1 VARGTQHR
9 KRRPPANASVTQQPK
24 AKSKPKH
31 DSWEDQL
38 FFNRLRNH
46 AKPVFALLAI
56 VFALSFVLLGV
67 GTGSAGLGDIFNN
80 LFSRTSSSGAS
91 ASALQEKVRENP
103 KNAAAWR
110 ELATAL
116 QQDGKTQEAI
126 SALTRYTVLKPK
138 DSDALVALGG
148 LYQGR
153 AMEFAR
159 EYVDAQSKQTLA
171 PGAAFKP
178 ASGSPLATALGDPIS
193 NGVTE
198 STTKTTTDTY
208 AKYQETMGKAVV
220 VYQRLTKL
228 NPKNATNQYQLADV
242 AQAAGDTAAAI
253 AAYRAF
259 LKLAPNDSLAPAAKK
274 ALKEL
279 TAPATPKA
287 SAG

>member
-9 KRRPPANASVTQQPK
+9 KRRPTANAPVSQPK
-24 AKSKPKH
+24 AKSKPQH

-67 GTGSAGLGDIFNN
+67 GTGSAGLGDVFNN
-80 LFSRTSSSGAS
+80 LFNRTSSSGAS
-91 ASALQEKVRENP
+91 ASSLQEKVRENP

-116 QQDGKTQEAI
+116 QQEDKTQEAI
-126 SALTRYTVLKPK
+126 TALTRYTVLKPK
-138 DSDALVALGG
+138 DADALVALGG

-153 AMEFAR
+153 ANEFAR
-159 EYVDAQSKQTLA
+159 EYLDAQAKQSLA
-171 PGAAFKP
+171 PAAAFKP
-178 ASGSPLATALGDPIS
+178 APGSPLATVLVDPIS

-220 VYQRLTKL
+220 VYRRLTKL

-242 AQAAGDTAAAI
+242 AQSAGDTATAI

-274 ALKEL
+274 ALKDL
-279 TAPATPKA
+279 TAPTTPKA